1 MNRFLSDVQ
10 LRRARSELLELRDKM
25 AAARNLVAELTPTFN
40 PTRRNGRSAT
50 PPATRSR
57 LTPSRLPLSRTGYL
71 RSLRDCI
78 GDPPDEYK
86 TGWKEEWV
94 ALRAEQYLRFTE
106 GLAESS
112 KSPPPAR
119 PRVSSGTEPSTTSLQ
134 ERSLRERSSQRREER
149 GTKEWVERHKPL
161 PKVLQRFDSAIQE
174 SVASGM
180 EREHAETYHALQSVK
195 GALGAAMREG
205 RKDFACSTYALC
217 DALHA
222 TFRKQQQDWQQKQAV
237 RAAVEGDSDGP
248 FADSV
253 LPPLLYTNL
262 EGKYGLQEGDARW
275 RNLRAP
281 DEAGFRGLL
290 SETLVRANDRVDCF
304 SEEGYRVYADGARS
318 NGRRPRRAGRS
329 RRPLSGLS
337 CRRVCGGG
345 RPDCVLRGSGEQF
358 AGRPFARHHQA
369 DHGREAPPLS
379 PLHPLP
385 QGHVCGVACLGGL
398 ASLGQL
404 RPDRREAGGGERASA
419 RPLLVGVG
427 VGRQAV
433 VVLRAAG
440 AALSPGKPLT
450 AAADLGR
457 FPAQHALP
465 AQGDQARGQLA
476 RAGRRDEARR
486 RPPRRNGDLQG
497 AEHGGSTDE
506 AVREP
511 PSPRDC
517 PSLGAERG
525 EH

>member
-10 LRRARSELLELRDKM
+10 LRRARTELLELRDKM

-40 PTRRNGRSAT
+40 PTRRSGRSAT

-78 GDPPDEYK
+78 GDPPDEFR

-106 GLAESS
+106 GL
-112 KSPPPAR
+112 
-119 PRVSSGTEPSTTSLQ
+119 G
-134 ERSLRERSSQRREER
+134 REER

-161 PKVLQRFDSAIQE
+161 PKVLQKFDRAIQE

-304 SEEGYRVYADGARS
+304 DKEGYRIFADGARS
-318 NGRRPRRAGRS
+318 DGRRPRRAGPS
-329 RRPLSGLS
+329 RRPLSDLS
-337 CRRVCGGG
+337 CRRVCGGR
-345 RPDCVLRGSGEQF
+345 RPDCVFR
-358 AGRPFARHHQA
+358 
-369 DHGREAPPLS
+369 
-379 PLHPLP
+379 
-385 QGHVCGVACLGGL
+385 
-398 ASLGQL
+398 
-404 RPDRREAGGGERASA
+404 GGGE
-419 RPLLVGVG
+419 
-427 VGRQAV
+427 
-433 VVLRAAG
+433 
-440 AALSPGKPLT
+440 
-450 AAADLGR
+450 
-457 FPAQHALP
+457 
-465 AQGDQARGQLA
+465 
-476 RAGRRDEARR
+476 
-486 RPPRRNGDLQG
+486 
-497 AEHGGSTDE
+497 
-506 AVREP
+506 
-511 PSPRDC
+511 
-517 PSLGAERG
+517 
-525 EH
+525 

>member
-1 MNRFLSDVQ
+1 M
-10 LRRARSELLELRDKM
+10 
-25 AAARNLVAELTPTFN
+25 
-40 PTRRNGRSAT
+40 
-50 PPATRSR
+50 
-57 LTPSRLPLSRTGYL
+57 
-71 RSLRDCI
+71 RDCI

-134 ERSLRERSSQRREER
+134 ERSLRERSPQRREER

-222 TFRKQQQDWQQKQAV
+222 TFRKQQQDWQQNQA
-237 RAAVEGDSDGP
+237 
-248 FADSV
+248 V

-318 NGRRPRRAGRS
+318 NGRRPRRVGRS

-345 RPDCVLRGSGEQF
+345 RPDCVLRGSGERF

-404 RPDRREAGGGERASA
+404 RPDRREAGDGERASA

-511 PSPRDC
+511 PH
-517 PSLGAERG
+517 LEIARG
-525 EH
+525 